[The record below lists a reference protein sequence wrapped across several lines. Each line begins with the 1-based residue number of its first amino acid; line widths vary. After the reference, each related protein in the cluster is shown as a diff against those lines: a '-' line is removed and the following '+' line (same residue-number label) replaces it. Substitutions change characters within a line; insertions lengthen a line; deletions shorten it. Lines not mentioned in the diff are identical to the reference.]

1 MIIYHGSPEIVKTPE
16 LKKGK
21 KYNDYGQGFYCTKE
35 LELAKEWAVTEGMD
49 GYVNKYKIDV
59 NKLKTLN
66 LSGKKYSILHWLTLL
81 VQNRELRSMTPI
93 MRSAKDWLNANYS
106 IDIAEYDV
114 IVGYRA
120 DDSYFSFA
128 RDFLNNTISIEQ
140 LSYAM
145 HLGKLGEQFV
155 LKSEKAFENIE
166 FAEVIPV
173 KSVEYYPRRKERDE
187 KARNDYLIEME
198 KNPLSG
204 TFIQDLIRGEVKL

>member
-35 LELAKEWAVTEGMD
+35 LEIAKEWAVTEGMD

-66 LSGKKYSILHWLTLL
+66 LSDKKYSILHWLTLL
-81 VQNRELRSMTPI
+81 VQNRELRSMMPI

-187 KARNDYLIEME
+187 KARNAYLIEME

>member
-66 LSGKKYSILHWLTLL
+66 LSDKKYSILHWLTLL

-187 KARNDYLIEME
+187 KARNAYLIEME

>member
-59 NKLKTLN
+59 NKLKILN
-66 LSGKKYSILHWLTLL
+66 LSDKKYSILHWLTLL

-187 KARNDYLIEME
+187 KARNAYLIEME

>member
-1 MIIYHGSPEIVKTPE
+1 MIIYHGSSEIVKTPE

-49 GYVNKYKIDV
+49 GYVNEYKIDV

-66 LSGKKYSILHWLTLL
+66 LSDKKYSILHWLTLL

-93 MRSAKDWLNANYS
+93 IRSAKDWLNANYS

-155 LKSEKAFENIE
+155 LKKR
-166 FAEVIPV
+166 
-173 KSVEYYPRRKERDE
+173 KS
-187 KARNDYLIEME
+187 I
-198 KNPLSG
+198 
-204 TFIQDLIRGEVKL
+204 

>member
-35 LELAKEWAVTEGMD
+35 FELAKEWAVTEGMD

-59 NKLKTLN
+59 NKLKILN

-81 VQNRELRSMTPI
+81 VKNRELRSMTPI

-173 KSVEYYPRRKERDE
+173 KSVEYYPRR
-187 KARNDYLIEME
+187 
-198 KNPLSG
+198 
-204 TFIQDLIRGEVKL
+204 

>member
-59 NKLKTLN
+59 NKLKILN
-66 LSGKKYSILHWLTLL
+66 LSDKKYSILHWLTLL
-81 VQNRELRSMTPI
+81 VKNRELRSMMPI

-155 LKSEKAFENIE
+155 LKSEKAFGNIE

-187 KARNDYLIEME
+187 KARNAYLIEME

>member
-1 MIIYHGSPEIVKTPE
+1 
-16 LKKGK
+16 
-21 KYNDYGQGFYCTKE
+21 
-35 LELAKEWAVTEGMD
+35 
-49 GYVNKYKIDV
+49 
-59 NKLKTLN
+59 
-66 LSGKKYSILHWLTLL
+66 
-81 VQNRELRSMTPI
+81 
-93 MRSAKDWLNANYS
+93 
-106 IDIAEYDV
+106 
-114 IVGYRA
+114 
-120 DDSYFSFA
+120 
-128 RDFLNNTISIEQ
+128 SIEQ

-187 KARNDYLIEME
+187 KARNAYLIEME